1 VSVPVILVLALVGMV
16 TLVAVGAVVLQLL
29 GRLRRLA
36 SDLQEI
42 ERTVLPQVE
51 RLRRD
56 TDVTGRELERLGQ
69 ALDELTEQRATR

>member
-36 SDLQEI
+36 GDLQEI